1 MLYGWELITT
11 QCYYIDLVLKTYW
24 FIRKNRGKMRHV
36 PENIHLY
43 IQEGK
48 YLRMAFDFEA
58 DNLYSL
64 YMDEKVEES
73 FDAFESAHAA
83 VIRVNGQNRT
93 HIGGVSDEYIFYD
106 RNSAEIW
113 FADWS
118 KSTPIDK
125 VQTDFTSI
133 SPSPYFIFSKHIKER
148 NPRIVDMV
156 ALAWVLGN
164 IVSHFEGRACSAT
177 KMGRKKYRDIEGR
190 NTNTLEY

>member
-1 MLYGWELITT
+1 M
-11 QCYYIDLVLKTYW
+11 
-24 FIRKNRGKMRHV
+24 
-36 PENIHLY
+36 
-43 IQEGK
+43 
-48 YLRMAFDFEA
+48 
-58 DNLYSL
+58 
-64 YMDEKVEES
+64 
-73 FDAFESAHAA
+73 
-83 VIRVNGQNRT
+83 
-93 HIGGVSDEYIFYD
+93 SDEYIFYD

-133 SPSPYFIFSKHIKER
+133 SPSPYFIFSKHIKEL